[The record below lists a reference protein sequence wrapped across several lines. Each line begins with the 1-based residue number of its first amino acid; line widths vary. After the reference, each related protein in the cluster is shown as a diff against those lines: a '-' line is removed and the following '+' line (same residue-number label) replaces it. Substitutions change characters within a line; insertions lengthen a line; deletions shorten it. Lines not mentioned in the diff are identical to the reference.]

1 MRHIFRSARVLQAFI
16 LAALLLASPAWADDV
31 QTMPVVP
38 DIPHA
43 GEVENTATVIPA
55 EPPDPGPAVILP
67 DTLKWTPLPD
77 SPESS
82 QVWLHGDATAHGPTL
97 LRVRLAAGGRV
108 GVRAHP
114 DERIFSVLAG
124 TLSVG
129 FGSIFDETRMH
140 DIPAGAVFIAPA
152 DQPHYLWARDG
163 DAEYQ
168 VGGGGLPDIRTP

>member
-38 DIPHA
+38 DNPHT

-82 QVWLHGDATAHGPTL
+82 QVWLHGNETARGPTL

-168 VGGGGLPDIRTP
+168 VSGGAIPDIRTP